1 VISDAEAPCSEHKQR
16 SRDETSPLLTSSP
29 DVGLTGTGR
38 ARVPRLHRA
47 RAVMTRACALSATGY
62 KSRPSEETDADL
74 IRQVRTGDRD
84 AFATLHAR
92 YRAVVHRFACRMSG
106 SETLAEDITQETFL
120 TLTRGALNYD
130 ARQARFSTYLYGMV
144 RHLTTRRLRQERSFV
159 ILSGGEEERW
169 RAHEPLIEDS
179 MVEAALRRR
188 TIGRVRQAI
197 LTLPPRY
204 RAVLVLCDLQGR
216 DYATTAALVGCA
228 IGTVRSR
235 LHRARELLRRKLARR
250 GSFKEL
256 PRKTAHTR
264 GSHGQVA
271 ASSSHSPG

>member
-1 VISDAEAPCSEHKQR
+1 
-16 SRDETSPLLTSSP
+16 
-29 DVGLTGTGR
+29 
-38 ARVPRLHRA
+38 
-47 RAVMTRACALSATGY
+47 
-62 KSRPSEETDADL
+62 
-74 IRQVRTGDRD
+74 
-84 AFATLHAR
+84 
-92 YRAVVHRFACRMSG
+92 MSG
-106 SETLAEDITQETFL
+106 SETMAEDITQETFL
-120 TLTRGALNYD
+120 MLTRGALNYD
-130 ARQARFSTYLYGMV
+130 ASQARFSTYLYGMV
-144 RHLTTRRLRQERSFV
+144 RHQTRRRLRQERLFV

-179 MVEAALRRR
+179 MVEAALKRR

-216 DYATTAALVGCA
+216 DYATAAALVGCA

-256 PRKTAHTR
+256 PSKTAHAG
-264 GSHGQVA
+264 GSHGRWE
-271 ASSSHSPG
+271 